1 MSPILVLVATLVR
14 GRARQ
19 RQEPALSTR
28 RDVLTARDL
37 PPLVTGAL
45 EAFFASRRPLVEPIG
60 PEYAAAMARLEAFVL
75 SGGKRVRPMF
85 AWLGWTAAGGDPTG
99 PDAEQMVSA
108 CAALEL
114 VQACALI
121 HDDIIDNSD
130 TRRGRPT
137 VHVEFAADH
146 AGNGWSGS
154 ADRFGMAAGIITGD
168 LALAWADD
176 MFSGSGL
183 PGPALARARPVWAA
197 MRTEVLGGQLLDIV
211 AEASGDG
218 RRGTA
223 ERINRFKTAAYTVE
237 RPLHLG
243 AEIAGSDARL
253 IEDLRAFGAA
263 IGVAFQL
270 RDDLLGVF
278 GDPAV
283 TGKPSGDDLI
293 EGKRTELISRALDHG
308 DQHDPAAASRLRG
321 FLGRQLAADGVN
333 EARAILHQLGAVRAI
348 EERIASLTDRAL
360 AILETSSMAPGPK
373 RQLQEMALSVTR
385 RDH

>member
-1 MSPILVLVATLVR
+1 M
-14 GRARQ
+14 
-19 RQEPALSTR
+19 
-28 RDVLTARDL
+28 
-37 PPLVTGAL
+37 PPRVTSAL
-45 EAFFASRRPLVEPIG
+45 EAFFASRGPLVEPIG
-60 PEYAAAMARLEAFVL
+60 PTYATAVARLEAFVL

-85 AWLGWTAAGGDPTG
+85 AWLGWTAAGGEPSG
-99 PDAEQMVSA
+99 PGAEQVVTA

-137 VHVEFAADH
+137 VHVGFAADH
-146 AGNGWSGS
+146 SASKWAGS
-154 ADRFGMAAGIITGD
+154 ADRFGMAAGIICGD

-176 MFSGSGL
+176 MFSGSGV
-183 PGPALARARPVWAA
+183 PGPAMARARPVWAA

-223 ERINRFKTAAYTVE
+223 ELINRFKTAAYTVE

-243 AEIAGSDARL
+243 AELAGADSQL
-253 IEDLRAFGAA
+253 IEDLRGFGAA

-293 EGKRTELISRALDHG
+293 EGKRTELLARALDHG
-308 DQHDPAAASRLRG
+308 DQHDPSAATRLRAL
-321 FLGRQLAADGVN
+321 LGRELPAGEID
-333 EARAILHQLGAVRAI
+333 EARAILHDLGAVRAI
-348 EERIASLTDRAL
+348 EARITSLTERAL
-360 AILETSSMAPGPK
+360 AILEPSSMTAGPK
-373 RQLQEMALSVTR
+373 RQLQEMALSGAH

>member
-1 MSPILVLVATLVR
+1 M
-14 GRARQ
+14 
-19 RQEPALSTR
+19 
-28 RDVLTARDL
+28 ARDL
-37 PPLVTGAL
+37 PPLVTSAL
-45 EAFFASRRPLVEPIG
+45 QAFFASRRPLVEPIG
-60 PEYAAAMARLEAFVL
+60 PAYATAVARLEAFVL
-75 SGGKRVRPMF
+75 DGGKRVRPMF
-85 AWLGWTAAGGDPTG
+85 AWLGWAAAGGDPSG
-99 PDAEQMVSA
+99 PDAEQMVTA

-121 HDDIIDNSD
+121 HDDIIDNSA

-137 VHVEFAADH
+137 VHVGFAADH
-146 AGNGWSGS
+146 ADNGWSGS
-154 ADRFGMAAGIITGD
+154 PDRFGMAAGIITGD

-176 MFSGSGL
+176 MFSGCGL
-183 PGPALARARPVWAA
+183 PGPAVERARPVWAA

-223 ERINRFKTAAYTVE
+223 ELINRFKTAAYTVE

-243 AEIAGSDARL
+243 AAIAGAEAPL
-253 IEDLRAFGAA
+253 IDDLRGFGAA

-278 GDPAV
+278 GDPGV

-293 EGKRTELISRALDHG
+293 EGKRTELLARALDHG
-308 DQHDPAAASRLRG
+308 DQHDPAAAGRLRAL
-321 FLGRQLAADGVN
+321 LGRELTTGEVD
-333 EARAILHQLGAVRAI
+333 EARGILHQLGAVRAI
-348 EERIASLTDRAL
+348 EERIASLTDQAL
-360 AILETSSMAPGPK
+360 AILEPSSMAAGPK